1 MIHVIPHHIGK
12 GSYAA
17 WYDII
22 DFQPSTQE
30 VTFHKFDTKDKIE
43 DKNIIDE
50 QPPNDDYFKLLQS
63 HLEEIKPNINDWI
76 VCDFQ
81 YLNYQNFPDAEIIKL
96 AKKYKVKFVFVDDD
110 NYQSYKD
117 NEYFTYH
124 SNKFCIKDSDKVF
137 NYYRYR
143 IGHTPFYKNID
154 NFNYF
159 GFINTTPFLHTW
171 SLGVEE

>member
-30 VTFHKFDTKDKIE
+30 VTFHKFDTKDTIE

-50 QPPNDDYFKLLQS
+50 QPPNDNYFKLLQS
-63 HLEEIKPNINDWI
+63 HIEEIKPNINDWI

-81 YLNYQNFPDAEIIKL
+81 YLNYENFPDAEVTEL
-96 AKKYKVKFVFVDDD
+96 AKKYQVKLVFIDDD

-117 NEYFTYH
+117 TEYFTYH
-124 SNKFCIKDSDKVF
+124 SNKFYLLDETKVF

-143 IGHTPFYKNID
+143 ISLIG
-154 NFNYF
+154 F
-159 GFINTTPFLHTW
+159 GGNDSCGFRADVDRAVIWNGF
-171 SLGVEE
+171 

>member
-159 GFINTTPFLHTW
+159 GFENTTPFLHTW